1 MNSSWKCQAGS
12 ASLRGIIFRSTSY
25 KFLYSSAA
33 IVWSSSLSVALFWR
47 AYFLSLSCLNTFR
60 NYSVSLSYLASRSS
74 RDRSTLVMGLNILTL
89 ISSSLKYQLI
99 YLNMRT
105 ISLRYSIEFFTY
117 VECLLCIISTSFFK
131 SAQATSGVIP
141 ILKVELW
148 STADIQSKA
157 TAMSAW
163 ERVYNAL
170 SILPCF
176 Q

>member
-1 MNSSWKCQAGS
+1 MSSWFCIFTWHNFSQYFLQIFVQLGCYCVK
-12 ASLRGIIFRSTSY
+12 LVIVRGLI
-25 KFLYSSAA
+25 LE
-33 IVWSSSLSVALFWR
+33 SVL
-47 AYFLSLSCLNTFR
+47 LSLSCLNTFR